1 MEYFVF
7 RNNTIEI
14 FFGASEFEYSGYG
27 DISFIPTDATSYIWF
42 YQVPFK
48 SDIASL
54 VGEISEYFDKLR
66 LVYQQ
71 LPENRQLIVFTL
83 ENLFP
88 LKYSSENYELT
99 QEIERF
105 NSNIYSFSDNDN
117 AVLKSPSA
125 VTFILSVKMLSFI
138 RFTLS
143 TSAFSISTLLQSF
156 VPILIIVSLLSLL

>member
-71 LPENRQLIVFTL
+71 LPGEQTIDCFYVREFI
-83 ENLFP
+83 
-88 LKYSSENYELT
+88 SS
-99 QEIERF
+99 
-105 NSNIYSFSDNDN
+105 
-117 AVLKSPSA
+117 
-125 VTFILSVKMLSFI
+125 
-138 RFTLS
+138 
-143 TSAFSISTLLQSF
+143 
-156 VPILIIVSLLSLL
+156 

>member
-105 NSNIYSFSDNDN
+105 NSNIYSFSKEHQN
-117 AVLKSPSA
+117 VK
-125 VTFILSVKMLSFI
+125 FIDFSEFI
-138 RFTLS
+138 RNYS
-143 TSAFSISTLLQSF
+143 
-156 VPILIIVSLLSLL
+156 